1 MAHGVDGY
9 NRIVD
14 NAALRN
20 KGGAYFRLKS
30 YLIAFGFSKTKKEGK
45 LEVKKLTPKEM
56 KALKLKIKARVVLEK
71 KRKIMVSVVTIIVTA
86 LFIWLLSEVYVWAF
100 F

>member
-9 NRIVD
+9 NRLVD

-20 KGGAYFRLKS
+20 KRGAYFRLKS
-30 YLIAFGFSKTKKEGK
+30 EISKAKKEGN
-45 LEVKKLTPKEM
+45 LEDKKLTPNEM
-56 KALKLKIKARVVLEK
+56 KALKLKIKARIVHEK

-86 LFIWLLSEVYVWAF
+86 LFIWLLSEVYIWAF